1 MEFISIKNGLSAKIK
16 KQPQEEVIPMLS
28 PDTILTW
35 LKCNVNGIRLSRM
48 KTLSDVV
55 PGAMHMRGVG
65 THDLGRLMP
74 SGTSAKHSIKRVN
87 RFLGNAKLECTAI
100 AKGIFDAF
108 APKRDRVL
116 VLADWTDVT
125 NGKLLVFS
133 MPCNGRSI
141 PFYTKVVPKNA
152 GKGVLKQAEMDG
164 LKELERICDNR
175 SEVII
180 VADRGFGNKRWLAE
194 VRALGF
200 HFVQRLSSV
209 FHVDTERYIGALGE
223 MDLRKKAKARNW
235 GRGTIGEDQVI
246 KGMLIT
252 TYDPKAKEPWYLIT
266 DLDDIAAE
274 DVVKI
279 YRQRWWIETTFRDG
293 KNRAWGLG
301 LDVVNLKNYKR
312 YERLFYIVAL
322 AFIFLSAH
330 GAVAEM
336 NGFANSLKA
345 NTRKTRVL
353 NLIRTGNL
361 YILRHGAN
369 LNKATRALRK
379 LATLTNAPNWG

>member
-1 MEFISIKNGLSAKIK
+1 
-16 KQPQEEVIPMLS
+16 MLS
-28 PDTILTW
+28 PDAILTW
-35 LKCNVNGIRLSRM
+35 LERNVNGVRVSRL
-48 KTLSDVV
+48 KTLSAIV
-55 PGAMHMRGVG
+55 PAAMAMRGVT
-65 THDLGRLMP
+65 THDLGRFMP
-74 SGTSAKHSIKRVN
+74 SDTDAKHSIKRVD
-87 RFLGNAKLECTAI
+87 RFLGNARLEVA
-100 AKGIFDAF
+100 ALAQGIFDAF
-108 APKRDRVL
+108 APRRGRVL

-125 NGKLLVFS
+125 NGKMLVFS

-152 GKGVLKQAEMDG
+152 GKGVLKKAEMDG
-164 LKELERICDNR
+164 LRELERICDSR

-200 HFVQRLSSV
+200 HFVQRLSNV

-246 KGMLIT
+246 EGMLIT
-252 TYDPKAKEPWYLIT
+252 TYDPRAKEPWYLVT
-266 DLDDIAAE
+266 DLDDLAAE
-274 DVVKI
+274 DVVQI

-301 LDVVNLKNYKR
+301 LDHVDLKNYER

-330 GAVAEM
+330 GAAAEM
-336 NGFANSLKA
+336 NGFADTLKA

-353 NLIRTGNL
+353 NLIRTGSL
-361 YILRHGAN
+361 YIIRHGLN
-369 LNKATRALRK
+369 LREATRALQK
-379 LATLTNAPNWG
+379 LATFNTAPNWG